1 MLGSWSSNQP
11 PQPRLTHRPLRL
23 RHASVI
29 SAPETSSSA
38 RTTRLARSSRSRSG
52 LVRLFKKFTQ
62 GGEQAVTRFIR
73 PGEYFGESAFAGGPR
88 GVTAEA
94 MEETALREHDAV
106 ELESQPSLATAVV
119 GSLSRRL
126 AEMLSERSG
135 VKGSLFTKLATKI
148 LELAE
153 RDGEKIHGGL
163 LIPTRITHEMLAGL
177 IGARRETV
185 TIHLSR
191 LRKLRAIEQRDTG
204 LFVNP
209 DNLSTTGGI
218 MRHTTESRII

>member
-1 MLGSWSSNQP
+1 
-11 PQPRLTHRPLRL
+11 
-23 RHASVI
+23 
-29 SAPETSSSA
+29 
-38 RTTRLARSSRSRSG
+38 
-52 LVRLFKKFTQ
+52 
-62 GGEQAVTRFIR
+62 
-73 PGEYFGESAFAGGPR
+73 GEYFGESAFAGGPR

-106 ELESQPSLATAVV
+106 ELESQPSLATAGV
-119 GSLSRRL
+119 GFLSPRPTQK
-126 AEMLSERSG
+126 LSERSG
-135 VKGSLFTKLATKI
+135 GRGRPLSQLGSKI
-148 LELAE
+148 FGLAE
-153 RDGEKIHGGL
+153 GDGEKIHGGL

-209 DNLSTTGGI
+209 DNLSKVIQQG
-218 MRHTTESRII
+218 E